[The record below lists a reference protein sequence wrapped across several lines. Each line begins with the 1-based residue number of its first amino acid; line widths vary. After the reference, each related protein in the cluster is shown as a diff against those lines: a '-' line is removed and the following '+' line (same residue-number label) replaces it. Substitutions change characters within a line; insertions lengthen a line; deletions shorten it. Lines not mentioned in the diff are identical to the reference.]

1 MLRGERK
8 TGNVTS
14 AIAGICRSGRLFHPK
29 SRRERYK
36 IGLILKG
43 NWVKV
48 SIIIPVYNEQRTIG
62 AVIEAVSA
70 LSFDKEIIVVNDG
83 SSDGTREA
91 LRPFESGRPGIRVY
105 HCPVNLGKG
114 SAVRIGFSMAEGDI
128 VTIQDADLELDPT
141 DYYKLMQPIVSG
153 EADVVYGSRFLNDG
167 GGTKRRG
174 MLMFYLA
181 NRALTGF
188 ANLLF
193 QGNLTDIETCYK
205 LFRRE
210 VLPKLKLRASR
221 FEIEPELT
229 AQVLKSGYRIVELP
243 ISYNPRTHAEG
254 KKIAWV
260 DGFIAVYTLA
270 KQRLG

>member
-1 MLRGERK
+1 M
-8 TGNVTS
+8 
-14 AIAGICRSGRLFHPK
+14 
-29 SRRERYK
+29 
-36 IGLILKG
+36 
-43 NWVKV
+43 KV
-48 SIIIPVYNEQRTIG
+48 SIIIPVYNEERTIG
-62 AVIEAVSA
+62 AVIDLVAS
-70 LSFDKEIIVVNDG
+70 LTFDKEIIVVNDG

-91 LRPFESGRPGIRVY
+91 LGPYEKREGVRVY

-128 VTIQDADLELDPT
+128 VTIQDADLELDPR
-141 DYYKLMQPIVSG
+141 DYYKLMEPIVSG
-153 EADVVYGSRFLNDG
+153 EADVVYGSRFLNQDG
-167 GGTKRRG
+167 GSHRRG

-229 AQVLKSGYRIVELP
+229 AQVLKNGYRIVELP
-243 ISYNPRTHAEG
+243 ISYKPRTHAEG

-270 KQRLG
+270 KQRLQ